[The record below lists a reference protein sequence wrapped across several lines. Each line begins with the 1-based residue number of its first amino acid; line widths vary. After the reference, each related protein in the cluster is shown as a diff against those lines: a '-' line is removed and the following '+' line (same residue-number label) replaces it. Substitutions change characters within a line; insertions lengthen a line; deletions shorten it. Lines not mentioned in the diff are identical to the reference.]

1 MYCSQQDMIDRFG
14 EDELIQRTDRSNI
27 GVIDSAVLDRAIADA
42 SAEIDSY
49 LSKYTLPLSV
59 IPAVLVRACCD
70 MARFYIYDDMV
81 PDVVDAR
88 YASSLKFLTQVAKGV
103 INVGP
108 DDTGASPATNNSATM
123 QSGGRVFGRSDNGF
137 L

>member
-1 MYCSQQDMIDRFG
+1 
-14 EDELIQRTDRSNI
+14 
-27 GVIDSAVLDRAIADA
+27 
-42 SAEIDSY
+42 
-49 LSKYTLPLSV
+49 
-59 IPAVLVRACCD
+59 
-70 MARFYIYDDMV
+70 MV
-81 PDVVDAR
+81 PDVVEAR

-103 INVGP
+103 ISVGP